1 MEEQIAFRYPK
12 RASATQE
19 ELAARRRQSPAHSRR
34 TGSSSDHATYATEV
48 DDTPDSYY
56 DTRMPTS
63 ARRYTTANGEQ
74 VITQGK
80 RRIVI
85 HPEPPPKQKRHIHWL
100 LWVGIGMFIMLLGW
114 FLLTMLQTWWT
125 DQQNTWS
132 YGYPRTYQ
140 TDAVVGHSDSADHP
154 SHFIAINLNGHVEVI
169 EFPGGDATHAKIYI
183 GPPLIG
189 DNASLIPVT
198 VSFKDVN
205 GDGKPDM
212 LIHVQDQTLV
222 FLNTGR
228 QFQSPKQ

>member
-1 MEEQIAFRYPK
+1 MEEQIAFRYPR

-19 ELAARRRQSPAHSRR
+19 ELDARRTSVPVKRPRISQRDQSY
-34 TGSSSDHATYATEV
+34 TTDV
-48 DDTPDSYY
+48 DAAPDSYY

-63 ARRYTTANGEQ
+63 ARRYTTQNGEQ

-85 HPEPPPKQKRHIHWL
+85 HPEPPPRERRRFHWL
-100 LWVGIGMFIMLLGW
+100 FWVGIGFIVMLTGW
-114 FLLTMLQTWWT
+114 LLLTMLQTWWT
-125 DQQNTWS
+125 NQQNTWS

-140 TDAVVGHSDSADHP
+140 TDAVVGHSDSADSP

-169 EFPGGDATHAKIYI
+169 EFPGGDAAHAKIYI

-189 DNASLIPVT
+189 DNANLIPVT
-198 VSFKDVN
+198 VSFQDVN

-212 LIHVQDQTLV
+212 LIHVQDQTII
-222 FLNTGR
+222 FLNNGI
-228 QFQSPKQ
+228 QFQTPKQ